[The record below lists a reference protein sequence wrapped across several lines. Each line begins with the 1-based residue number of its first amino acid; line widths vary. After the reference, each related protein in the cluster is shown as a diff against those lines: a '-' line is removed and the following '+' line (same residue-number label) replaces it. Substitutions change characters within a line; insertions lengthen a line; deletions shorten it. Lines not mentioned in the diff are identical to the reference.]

1 MKTETLTK
9 IAIASVLG
17 MPVSCGVERGVV
29 AYKQDLPEEKAL
41 YVNVLGDDNTARK
54 PNDESDAFFTDR
66 KLFFNDPAYVGPFN
80 LVAEGDTISYH
91 NMSRATYL
99 EMSQKNKILRIKCVR
114 GR

>member
-41 YVNVLGDDNTARK
+41 YVNVLGDDNTAK
-54 PNDESDAFFTDR
+54 KIDEESDAFFTDR
-66 KLFFNDPAYVGPFN
+66 KLFFRDQSYVGPFN
-80 LVAEGDTISYH
+80 FVSEGDTISYR
-91 NMSRATYL
+91 NLSRATYL
-99 EMSQKNKILRIKCVR
+99 EMSKKNKILEIKCVR